1 MLLDILLEDID
12 YCLKTR
18 VLWLPTLFLSSIA
31 IIEYLY
37 DTGSSAGCLERRS
50 RVIGVIGANHMGV
63 ADGAQSAGE
72 HHLLHHIKHL
82 RKITRVSLHY
92 LNLVLNILHAVAVD
106 GDVKQDNLFSS
117 LRQ

>member
-1 MLLDILLEDID
+1 MHS
-12 YCLKTR
+12 
-18 VLWLPTLFLSSIA
+18 VGLPKMASSI
-31 IIEYLY
+31 
-37 DTGSSAGCLERRS
+37 
-50 RVIGVIGANHMGV
+50 IG
-63 ADGAQSAGE
+63 GAQGAGE
-72 HHLLHHIKHL
+72 HHHLLHHIKHL